1 MKSVE
6 DRKANASQAVMFAGF
21 AFMAA
26 AVAWWLVY
34 YAQWQGMF
42 GLLDVKLSCIS
53 GDSFECSNFQD
64 FIGPSAIPVY
74 QPVLMWGGVVV
85 TLVGLYL
92 IRRNK
97 A

>member
-1 MKSVE
+1 MKTVDE
-6 DRKANASQAVMFAGF
+6 RKANASQAVMFAGL

-26 AVAWWLVY
+26 AIAWWFIY
-34 YAQWQGMF
+34 YGQWQGMF

-53 GDSFECSNFQD
+53 GDSYECSNFQR

-74 QPVLMWGGVVV
+74 QPILMWGGVVV

-92 IRRNK
+92 MRRSK